1 MIKITVKW
9 LIEWTLLIFIFV
21 IIALM
26 IIMLSNI

>member
-1 MIKITVKW
+1 MIKVTVKW